1 MSSGSALRDWPETSL
16 VDGPR
21 VSGREVEYER
31 LREWRDAHP
40 NEVDAVLE
48 VLTRD
53 RMVVGVR
60 VVRSSGDPELDRL
73 AVALYHGAED
83 PGGGDGQAMIQVT
96 VLGSDRSTPDESD
109 WRD

>member
-1 MSSGSALRDWPETSL
+1 MNPGEPLTDWPETSL

-21 VSGREVEYER
+21 VSGREAEYEA

-53 RMVVGVR
+53 RRVVGCR
-60 VVRSSGDPELDRL
+60 VVRSSGDPELDRR
-73 AVALYHGAED
+73 AVALYEGAED
-83 PGGGDGQAMIQVT
+83 PGGGDGQAMIQVR
-96 VLGSDRSTPDESD
+96 VFGSDRSTPDESD